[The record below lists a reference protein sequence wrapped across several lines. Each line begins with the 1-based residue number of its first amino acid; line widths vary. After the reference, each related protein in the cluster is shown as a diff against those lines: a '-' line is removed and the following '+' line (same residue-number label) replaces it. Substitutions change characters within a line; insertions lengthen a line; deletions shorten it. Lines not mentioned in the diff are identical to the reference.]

1 VFLVVVNHVTVALD
15 FFLKVLPEFLSG
27 KFSPTVGCLLVVA
40 CDYQTN
46 LGIQYRHIVRQFVE
60 RSHQVHNAGK
70 ENWKHRKCS
79 LLNQLAFGFQFLSH
93 IVVTEEV
100 REDAASVRDVAA
112 SVREE
117 AASVSVDVAEV
128 SEDIASVKEDAA

>member
-27 KFSPTVGCLLVVA
+27 KFSPTVGGLLVVA

-46 LGIQYRHIVRQFVE
+46 LGVEYRHIVRQFIE

-70 ENWKHRKCS
+70 ENRKHRKCS
-79 LLNQLAFGFQFLSH
+79 LLNQLTLGFQFLSH
-93 IVVTEEV
+93 SVVTEEV
-100 REDAASVRDVAA
+100 RDVAASVSVVAA

-117 AASVSVDVAEV
+117 AASVRVDVASV
-128 SEDIASVKEDAA
+128 SEDVASVREDAA